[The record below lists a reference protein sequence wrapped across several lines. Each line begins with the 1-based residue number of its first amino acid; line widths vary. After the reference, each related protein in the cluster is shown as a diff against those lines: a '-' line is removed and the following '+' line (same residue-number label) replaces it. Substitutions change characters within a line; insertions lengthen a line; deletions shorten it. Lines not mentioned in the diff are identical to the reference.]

1 MPVIG
6 RLDEQVEDV
15 LISPVSKRRRDERPL
30 QKEEDPAERPD
41 DTPAQT
47 PPQDES
53 SANSGGLPVWLL

>member
-15 LISPVSKRRRDERPL
+15 LISPVSKRRRDEQSSR
-30 QKEEDPAERPD
+30 EDEDASVRPD

-47 PPQDES
+47 PPKDES
-53 SANSGGLPVWLL
+53 SPNSDELPVWLL